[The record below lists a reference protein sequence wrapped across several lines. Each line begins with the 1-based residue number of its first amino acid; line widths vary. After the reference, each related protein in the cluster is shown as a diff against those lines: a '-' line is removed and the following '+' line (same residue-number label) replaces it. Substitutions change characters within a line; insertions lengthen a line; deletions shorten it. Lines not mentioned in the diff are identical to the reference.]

1 MSKGKTRT
9 KRGKEGGGDF
19 DAPIVDDGRFSG
31 MHTAP
36 TFRRAKTD
44 SRKVKLD
51 PRFTAVLSD
60 KRFQAAKSE
69 LSAFYRVEDEDEDD
83 AEPARPEHGDY
94 DHDSESDGAGSSGSA
109 SGSESEPG
117 GDDTADAAARVRK
130 VEKAKQQP
138 TSVVDMEARVEY
150 LNKVARGEI
159 SGSGSS
165 NDSSDDSGSDA
176 ESGAELDEEVDDDA
190 EDVPMGDATCR
201 LALMNCDWEHI
212 KAVDIMVLCSSFC
225 PGQASVTRVSVYLSQ
240 YGREKLEEEASST
253 STAGKLGPLS
263 IMQRLG
269 QEVQQQKHK
278 IKAADAGTAKDGR
291 VTERSKPGLIVETVE
306 DGEDGGLA
314 KTNGSGKSPDGFD
327 QEALRAYELQ
337 KLKYYFAV
345 VECSTKAAADVI
357 YKEVDGMEFE
367 SSRVALDLRFVV
379 CTWDEAPDDRLR
391 LVAGSGGWRQ
401 ALSKGDD
408 PGENFAAYL
417 ASSDGSS
424 SGSSSESEVEVED
437 VGRSNGRSAG
447 GKAPAKRKSKEKE
460 KEAARVRRLLLGSIG
475 LSDDEAEG
483 NSGED
488 EEVDAEITYTPG
500 SNSASKAAKL
510 KARLEERQKA
520 KQMESETPWEA
531 FQRKTA
537 EKKQSRRQKKKADSD
552 NRGSEA
558 EEDDLFGAP
567 AKPNKHDDFFA
578 EETGENASDDDMEGG
593 GEAAKRRPAEANESE
608 LALLLA
614 GDNDEED
621 ERNFDMRAL
630 MREEKVKGKKLRG
643 KRKRKEEA
651 RDRAPGQGFNVDVK
665 DDRFAAVLEGDSRFE
680 NLHVGGAGADKAEA
694 ERGGSRKRSRSAEG
708 ALAGQPGAVLRAS
721 ITEDCLII
729 TKTCDRMQ
737 RQCNAGQPC
746 STCVRL
752 GLACT
757 YSPDLLPLVEAVYH
771 GGSFRAGPATGLV
784 GRLENYFLASYLKDL
799 HGFTPL
805 ACESIVVRGMMQ
817 AFADRA
823 AAALGACFDEPD
835 VQVVRAYLLLGT
847 LHSMLGNASKAKR
860 YAHFS
865 QTLHAGLAGQM
876 REDSSWLESECAL
889 LQTLIQAYG
898 PRLLDSPDAMRKPPD
913 NPEGIDVPQMSL
925 MAQRGH
931 VRSPINALRIM
942 IGLQGFASK
951 ALDHRSTCAE
961 VRHSLLLLEHA
972 WDGVLAVITN
982 SGLQDCVAVTA
993 PQCLY
998 HGITLVMQGRLAM
1011 GVEHIERGIN
1021 LAITRPGLVTFTI
1034 WWHCLHCAAIT
1045 MAHLN
1050 RVDTYLRLK
1059 DVYDRHTHPGTQLP
1073 SLADYHADCGS
1084 VCGPDQYC
1092 QQFRHWLERRLPR
1105 DCDGQVHGAVEIG
1118 CDAAN
1123 AAMAPAAAEL
1133 QDDLG
1138 LEEVDVENLLALGEE
1153 GRMAAMMAQHANA
1166 DPRHVL
1172 LEVFGAHRGEQL
1184 RSVFDI

>member
-1 MSKGKTRT
+1 M
-9 KRGKEGGGDF
+9 
-19 DAPIVDDGRFSG
+19 
-31 MHTAP
+31 
-36 TFRRAKTD
+36 
-44 SRKVKLD
+44 
-51 PRFTAVLSD
+51 
-60 KRFQAAKSE
+60 
-69 LSAFYRVEDEDEDD
+69 
-83 AEPARPEHGDY
+83 
-94 DHDSESDGAGSSGSA
+94 
-109 SGSESEPG
+109 
-117 GDDTADAAARVRK
+117 AAA
-130 VEKAKQQP
+130 
-138 TSVVDMEARVEY
+138 
-150 LNKVARGEI
+150 G
-159 SGSGSS
+159 
-165 NDSSDDSGSDA
+165 
-176 ESGAELDEEVDDDA
+176 
-190 EDVPMGDATCR
+190 
-201 LALMNCDWEHI
+201 
-212 KAVDIMVLCSSFC
+212 
-225 PGQASVTRVSVYLSQ
+225 
-240 YGREKLEEEASST
+240 
-253 STAGKLGPLS
+253 
-263 IMQRLG
+263 
-269 QEVQQQKHK
+269 
-278 IKAADAGTAKDGR
+278 
-291 VTERSKPGLIVETVE
+291 
-306 DGEDGGLA
+306 
-314 KTNGSGKSPDGFD
+314 
-327 QEALRAYELQ
+327 
-337 KLKYYFAV
+337 
-345 VECSTKAAADVI
+345 
-357 YKEVDGMEFE
+357 
-367 SSRVALDLRFVV
+367 
-379 CTWDEAPDDRLR
+379 
-391 LVAGSGGWRQ
+391 
-401 ALSKGDD
+401 
-408 PGENFAAYL
+408 
-417 ASSDGSS
+417 
-424 SGSSSESEVEVED
+424 
-437 VGRSNGRSAG
+437 
-447 GKAPAKRKSKEKE
+447 
-460 KEAARVRRLLLGSIG
+460 
-475 LSDDEAEG
+475 
-483 NSGED
+483 
-488 EEVDAEITYTPG
+488 
-500 SNSASKAAKL
+500 
-510 KARLEERQKA
+510 
-520 KQMESETPWEA
+520 
-531 FQRKTA
+531 
-537 EKKQSRRQKKKADSD
+537 
-552 NRGSEA
+552 
-558 EEDDLFGAP
+558 
-567 AKPNKHDDFFA
+567 
-578 EETGENASDDDMEGG
+578 
-593 GEAAKRRPAEANESE
+593 
-608 LALLLA
+608 
-614 GDNDEED
+614 
-621 ERNFDMRAL
+621 
-630 MREEKVKGKKLRG
+630 
-643 KRKRKEEA
+643 
-651 RDRAPGQGFNVDVK
+651 
-665 DDRFAAVLEGDSRFE
+665 E
-680 NLHVGGAGADKAEA
+680 NLHVGRAGADKAEA

-729 TKTCDRMQ
+729 TKTCDRCSRMQ

-746 STCVRL
+746 STCARL

-757 YSPDLLPLVEAVYH
+757 YSPDLLRADSERRTSAPVNSALVHSSPGPGGWRAATVDGSLLLGSELLNGSPRKHQRALVEAVNH

-805 ACESIVVRGMMQ
+805 ACESIVVRGMVQAMAPAHAPGSSSAVAAPPSPSPGTNPSSVAVFWGAVALGSCLTSAPRHMTE

-876 REDSSWLESECAL
+876 RADSTWLESECAL

-998 HGITLVMQGRLAM
+998 HGITLVMQGRLEM

-1105 DCDGQVHGAVEIG
+1105 DRDGQVHGAVEIG